1 MSPSKPVH
9 PPISSEQSPPRSASA
24 CQRKRRCAPLLLLF
38 LEKPLR
44 GLFSD
49 RMGLFAKSAPLC
61 FRLSAKAPLRGLFSD
76 RVGLFAKSAP
86 LCFRLSAK
94 AKERRGAA
102 APRFAWASLQ
112 NPPTM
117 LPPAGGST
125 MRLVYCDYTT
135 PCGRSILQFREI
147 YVPVNLTAS
156 LTGVSFARSRTVL

>member
-9 PPISSEQSPPRSASA
+9 PPISSEQSPPHSAFA
-24 CQRKRRCAPLLLLF
+24 CRRKQSCAPLLLLF
-38 LEKPLR
+38 LEK
-44 GLFSD
+44 
-49 RMGLFAKSAPLC
+49 
-61 FRLSAKAPLRGLFSD
+61 PLRGLFSD

-86 LCFRLSAK
+86 LCFRLSVK

-102 APRFAWASLQ
+102 APRFAWASLL

-156 LTGVSFARSRTVL
+156 LTGISFVRSRSVL

>member
-1 MSPSKPVH
+1 MTG
-9 PPISSEQSPPRSASA
+9 ASA
-24 CQRKRRCAPLLLLF
+24 RW
-38 LEKPLR
+38 
-44 GLFSD
+44 S
-49 RMGLFAKSAPLC
+49 
-61 FRLSAKAPLRGLFSD
+61 RLHVPVETGTPPYI
-76 RVGLFAKSAP
+76 VGAKSAP

-112 NPPTM
+112 TPPTM

-156 LTGVSFARSRTVL
+156 LTGVSFARSRSVL